1 MIMSQEQALFK
12 AKKEFE
18 LIEATVRQAA
28 VDGQRI
34 DLFEH
39 DLWGQVLNLGRK
51 LMQAFIELQGSG
63 DLGSTLGYEG
73 RTLNRLTKLHDRR
86 YVSVF
91 GEFMIERTVY
101 GTRETQKHEVIP
113 LDATLGLPDSDY
125 SYLLQ
130 EWDQAACVQN
140 SYARSQQSID
150 RILNLGQSVRSLEAM
165 NQSMAND
172 VESFRNSEPPSPPGQ
187 EGEIL
192 VLTADGKGVPMR
204 KEKPQDTPAKH
215 QRRTKGEKANKKR
228 MACAGAVYTID
239 PFIRTAEDIVD
250 DVMRRHRKKDRPKPQ
265 NKRLRAE
272 LTRIINGVEV
282 KGKDTIFSWFKKE
295 VALRNPHGNMPVVCV
310 MDGERALW
318 KKLRELKLD
327 VVAILDIFHAM
338 ERVWNAAHCFYPE
351 KSQQAEDFVAIRLK
365 RILEGHVGRVIG
377 GLKQMATKHNLRGS
391 RKKRMEA
398 SIKYLENNR
407 NNMRYDEYLANGYP
421 IGSGVVEG
429 ICRYLIKDRMELTG
443 MRWQTKGAQAMLDLR
458 AVFLNDDWEKFQ
470 KSRIEENE
478 CKLYP
483 YKELVMSK
491 TKKVA

>member
-12 AKKEFE
+12 AKKDFE
-18 LIEATVRQAA
+18 LIEATIRRAA
-28 VDGQRI
+28 VDGQRV
-34 DLFEH
+34 DLFEQ
-39 DLWGQVLNLGRK
+39 DLWTQMLDLGRT
-51 LMQAFIELQGSG
+51 LMQAFVELQGSG
-63 DLGSTLGYEG
+63 DLGETLDYEG
-73 RTLNRLTKLHDRR
+73 RTLNRLAKLHDRR

-91 GEFMIERTVY
+91 GEFMIDRTVY

-165 NQSMAND
+165 NQSMAKG
-172 VESFRNSEPPSPPGQ
+172 VESFRDSEPTSPAGQ

-204 KEKPQDTPAKH
+204 KEKPQDALTKR
-215 QRRTKGEKANKKR
+215 QRRTKGQKANKKR

-239 PFIRTAEDIVD
+239 PFVRTADDIVD
-250 DVMRRHRKKDRPKPQ
+250 DVMRKNRVKDRPVPQ
-265 NKRLRAE
+265 NKKLRAE
-272 LTRIINGVEV
+272 LTRIIEGVEV
-282 KGKDTIFSWFKKE
+282 KGKDTIFSWFQDE
-295 VALRNPHGNMPVVCV
+295 VALRNPHGTMAVVCV

-318 KKLRELKLD
+318 KKLRELELD
-327 VVAILDIFHAM
+327 VVTILDIFHAL
-338 ERVWNAAHCFYPE
+338 ERVWDAAYCFHPE
-351 KSQQAEDFVAIRLK
+351 ESQQAEDFVTVRLK
-365 RILEGHVGRVIG
+365 RILEGDVGRVIG
-377 GLKQMATKHNLRGS
+377 GLRQMATKHNLRGS
-391 RKKRMEA
+391 RKKRLDA

-429 ICRYLIKDRMELTG
+429 ICRYLVKDRMELTG
-443 MRWQTKGAQAMLDLR
+443 MRWRTEGAQAMLDLR
-458 AVFLNDDWEKFQ
+458 AVFLNDDWEEFQ
-470 KSRIEENE
+470 QSRIEEND

-483 YKELVMSK
+483 YKELVMLES
-491 TKKVA
+491 KKVA